1 MYLNLSY
8 SLTNREIALEPGL
21 EHPHVIPRSRLSA
34 GNHSNTSYFKMFA
47 HTGTHLDAPWHF
59 ELKGLSISDFK
70 VQELV
75 FSNVCVLDIPTP
87 ADSAIPAEPF
97 AKKNNLLKDCDCLLV
112 RTGFGGYRSGKS
124 EDYFSHNPGFSTE
137 AAAYLTSLDKLRC
150 LGMDL
155 PSVENVPR
163 GRQTDFPVHH
173 LLLGQSKPMLL
184 LEDANLTVLETRKV
198 SRLFLFPILLEGL
211 EAAPV
216 TAVAEIDD
224 QGLK

>member
-8 SLTNREIALEPGL
+8 PLTEREIAIETGL
-21 EHPHVIPRSRLSA
+21 ERPQVIPRSRLSA

-59 ELKGLSISDFK
+59 EIGGLSISDFK
-70 VQELV
+70 VQDLV
-75 FSNVCVLDIPTP
+75 FAHVCVLDVPTL
-87 ADSAIPAEPF
+87 ADTAIPVEPLEK
-97 AKKNNLLKDCDCLLV
+97 AGQLKDCDCLLI
-112 RTGFGGYRSGKS
+112 RTGFGDLRSSNS
-124 EDYFSHNPGFSTE
+124 ETYFSNNPGFSTE
-137 AAAYLTSLDKLRC
+137 AAAFLTSLEKLRC

-163 GRQTDFPVHH
+163 GRQTGFPVHH
-173 LLLGQSKPMLL
+173 LLLGQSRPMLL
-184 LEDANLTVLETRKV
+184 LEDANLTALETRKV
-198 SRLFLFPILLEGL
+198 TRLFLFPILLEGL

-224 QGLK
+224 